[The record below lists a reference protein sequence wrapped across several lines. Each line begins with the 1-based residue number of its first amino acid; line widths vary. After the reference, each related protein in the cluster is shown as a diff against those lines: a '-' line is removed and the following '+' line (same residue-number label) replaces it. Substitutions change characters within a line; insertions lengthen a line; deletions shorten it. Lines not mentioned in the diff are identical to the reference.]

1 MTFKEFRQDLQERLQ
16 QDPDLK
22 TDRSTPAKNY
32 KGLSKSTKEA
42 RERHW
47 KKNRDKADNDPSA
60 YEPAPGDANAKTKES
75 KYTKAFRKRFGEG
88 LDLDSSE
95 IISELQEKIHDFSED
110 YTEEDFEKEISNME
124 EEVSEDVMDLG
135 EDLLDEDLLGED
147 SSIDTA
153 LKNKAEKSGIPLG
166 ILRQVFNR
174 GAAAW
179 KSSHK
184 VGTTESQW
192 GLARCNSF
200 ITGGKTRFT
209 ADKDLWEK
217 ASAAKKKKKGKNSK

>member
-22 TDRSTPAKNY
+22 TE
-32 KGLSKSTKEA
+32 GLSKSTKEA

-60 YEPAPGDANAKTKES
+60 YEPAPGDENAKTKES

-110 YTEEDFEKEISNME
+110 YTEEDFEKEISKME

-135 EDLLDEDLLGED
+135 EDLLDED

-179 KSSHK
+179 KGSHRP
-184 VGTTESQW
+184 GTTSVGW
-192 GLARCNSF
+192 GLARCSSF

>member
-47 KKNRDKADNDPSA
+47 EKNRDKADNDPSA
-60 YEPAPGDANAKTKES
+60 YEPAPGDENAKTKES

-95 IISELQEKIHDFSED
+95 IVSELQEKIHDFGED
-110 YTEEDFEKEISNME
+110 YTEEDFEKEISKME

-135 EDLLDEDLLGED
+135 EDLLDED

-166 ILRQVFNR
+166 ILRQVLNR
-174 GAAAW
+174 GRAAW
-179 KSSHK
+179 KDSHK
-184 VGTTESQW
+184 PGTNPDQW

-217 ASAAKKKKKGKNSK
+217 ASAAKKKKEGKNSK

>member
-47 KKNRDKADNDPSA
+47 EKNRDKADNDPSA
-60 YEPAPGDANAKTKES
+60 YEPAPGDENAKTKES

-110 YTEEDFEKEISNME
+110 YTEEDFEKEISKME

-135 EDLLDEDLLGED
+135 EDLLDED

-166 ILRQVFNR
+166 ILRQVLNR
-174 GAAAW
+174 GRAAW
-179 KSSHK
+179 KDSHK
-184 VGTTESQW
+184 PGTNPDQW
-192 GLARCNSF
+192 GLARCSSF

-217 ASAAKKKKKGKNSK
+217 ASAAKKKKEGKNSK